1 MAIFKEAAD
10 IRTADTLDL
19 EKPKAVVTEVVAKP
33 SKIQKR
39 AIKSLGKRAA
49 EIRSGS
55 VDPSEDNML
64 KITSDGRKIGLDQRL
79 LNPSLPDDPESKVN
93 LCVGNVFDIYSKT
106 ADKRSTQ
113 CVFCDLSTPKSET
126 RQDRFI
132 IYRPDDSKELGYD
145 IIRKKTGIK
154 KEMDFLEIKK
164 HVEKNASEEE
174 DRLRNGDITVIR
186 RPSEDMT
193 KILSEAAVFEN
204 GKFNSINSTDLLE
217 KLAMSPVEDM
227 PPKEF
232 NVYDDIKNKLV
243 AKGVPENEVAFI
255 HDYDTPEQK
264 QKLFNQMNAGDVRI
278 LLGSTSKCGAGM
290 NAQKKMIALHHLDA
304 PMRPSDMEQRNGRI
318 ERQGNENPEVQIYR
332 YVTDKTFDAYL
343 YQMLENKQ
351 RFISQVMTS
360 KTPERTCADIDEQ
373 ALDYAEVKALCAG
386 NPNKTRGAYGK
397 RAILRC
403 LCQNASP
410 ICVMHFGIFNVL
422 LQKNTGYDIIKKTKH
437 FKVNSMPLTIA
448 ICDDNEDQI
457 KELRRLLGEWSA
469 DKPFALNI
477 DEYIS
482 AESFLFSYP
491 DKPCD
496 LILLD
501 IEMKRLNGMEL
512 AKKLRSDG
520 DMLPIAFITGYSD
533 YMSGGYE
540 VEALH
545 YLLKPVDKS
554 KLFAVLDRY
563 IKRHTPENEIMLAC
577 DEGSIHVSPDMV
589 VFCEAVGK
597 KTHMHMRDK
606 VIVCNSGISTVKNML
621 PEEFV
626 FCHRSYIVNMR
637 YVRSIGKTDIMLDSG
652 EKIPLSR
659 RLYKEVNER
668 FIRFYTSN
676 DDS

>member
-1 MAIFKEAAD
+1 MCSQFKSNAKLAFIRICKVCLRKYRCNNLTTMDNVGFTQICIHIYRTVNRCGNFYIFIQRKIGICLYGYLVIIGTPVSNSMTELYTLMRYLQADMLKELGINHFDEWAADFGEIKTDYELKPESDGKYQLKTRFAKFTNLPELMAIFKEAAD

-55 VDPSEDNML
+55 VDPGEDNML

-154 KEMDFLEIKK
+154 KEMDFSEIKK
-164 HVEKNASEEE
+164 HVYKNASEEE
-174 DRLRNGDITVIR
+174 DRLRNGDIAVIR

-193 KILSEAAVFEN
+193 KTLSEAAVFEN

-304 PMRPSDMEQRNGRI
+304 PMRPSEVEQFIRNI
-318 ERQGNENPEVQIYR
+318 EKHI
-332 YVTDKTFDAYL
+332 
-343 YQMLENKQ
+343 
-351 RFISQVMTS
+351 
-360 KTPERTCADIDEQ
+360 EQ
-373 ALDYAEVKALCAG
+373 A
-386 NPNKTRGAYGK
+386 
-397 RAILRC
+397 
-403 LCQNASP
+403 
-410 ICVMHFGIFNVL
+410 
-422 LQKNTGYDIIKKTKH
+422 
-437 FKVNSMPLTIA
+437 
-448 ICDDNEDQI
+448 
-457 KELRRLLGEWSA
+457 
-469 DKPFALNI
+469 
-477 DEYIS
+477 
-482 AESFLFSYP
+482 
-491 DKPCD
+491 
-496 LILLD
+496 
-501 IEMKRLNGMEL
+501 
-512 AKKLRSDG
+512 
-520 DMLPIAFITGYSD
+520 
-533 YMSGGYE
+533 
-540 VEALH
+540 
-545 YLLKPVDKS
+545 
-554 KLFAVLDRY
+554 
-563 IKRHTPENEIMLAC
+563 
-577 DEGSIHVSPDMV
+577 
-589 VFCEAVGK
+589 
-597 KTHMHMRDK
+597 
-606 VIVCNSGISTVKNML
+606 VI
-621 PEEFV
+621 
-626 FCHRSYIVNMR
+626 Y
-637 YVRSIGKTDIMLDSG
+637 
-652 EKIPLSR
+652 
-659 RLYKEVNER
+659 
-668 FIRFYTSN
+668 
-676 DDS
+676 

>member
-1 MAIFKEAAD
+1 MCSQFKSNAKLAFIRICKVCLRKYRCNNLTTMDNVGFTQICIHIYRTVNRCGNFYIFIQRKIGICLYGYLVIIGTPVSNSMTELYTLMRYLQADMLKELGINHFDEWAADFGEIKTDYELKPESDGKYQLKTRFAKFTNLPELMAIFKEAAD

-154 KEMDFLEIKK
+154 KEMIFSEIKK
-164 HVEKNASEEE
+164 HVDKNASEEE
-174 DRLRNGDITVIR
+174 DRLRNGDIAVIR

-243 AKGVPENEVAFI
+243 TKGVPENEVAFI

-386 NPNKTRGAYGK
+386 NPNTTR
-397 RAILRC
+397 RACEQGDFTLYIQYPTTNPPESPKWSWTFC
-403 LCQNASP
+403 LA
-410 ICVMHFGIFNVL
+410 
-422 LQKNTGYDIIKKTKH
+422 
-437 FKVNSMPLTIA
+437 PLWV
-448 ICDDNEDQI
+448 CH
-457 KELRRLLGEWSA
+457 EW
-469 DKPFALNI
+469 
-477 DEYIS
+477 
-482 AESFLFSYP
+482 
-491 DKPCD
+491 
-496 LILLD
+496 
-501 IEMKRLNGMEL
+501 
-512 AKKLRSDG
+512 
-520 DMLPIAFITGYSD
+520 
-533 YMSGGYE
+533 
-540 VEALH
+540 
-545 YLLKPVDKS
+545 
-554 KLFAVLDRY
+554 AV
-563 IKRHTPENEIMLAC
+563 TQ
-577 DEGSIHVSPDMV
+577 
-589 VFCEAVGK
+589 
-597 KTHMHMRDK
+597 
-606 VIVCNSGISTVKNML
+606 
-621 PEEFV
+621 
-626 FCHRSYIVNMR
+626 
-637 YVRSIGKTDIMLDSG
+637 
-652 EKIPLSR
+652 
-659 RLYKEVNER
+659 
-668 FIRFYTSN
+668 
-676 DDS
+676 

>member
-1 MAIFKEAAD
+1 MFITNFIRYKELMGKEAL
-10 IRTADTLDL
+10 ITR
-19 EKPKAVVTEVVAKP
+19 KP
-33 SKIQKR
+33 
-39 AIKSLGKRAA
+39 
-49 EIRSGS
+49 
-55 VDPSEDNML
+55 N
-64 KITSDGRKIGLDQRL
+64 ITR
-79 LNPSLPDDPESKVN
+79 E
-93 LCVGNVFDIYSKT
+93 
-106 ADKRSTQ
+106 
-113 CVFCDLSTPKSET
+113 
-126 RQDRFI
+126 
-132 IYRPDDSKELGYD
+132 
-145 IIRKKTGIK
+145 
-154 KEMDFLEIKK
+154 
-164 HVEKNASEEE
+164 
-174 DRLRNGDITVIR
+174 
-186 RPSEDMT
+186 
-193 KILSEAAVFEN
+193 
-204 GKFNSINSTDLLE
+204 
-217 KLAMSPVEDM
+217 
-227 PPKEF
+227 
-232 NVYDDIKNKLV
+232 
-243 AKGVPENEVAFI
+243 
-255 HDYDTPEQK
+255 
-264 QKLFNQMNAGDVRI
+264 
-278 LLGSTSKCGAGM
+278 
-290 NAQKKMIALHHLDA
+290 
-304 PMRPSDMEQRNGRI
+304 
-318 ERQGNENPEVQIYR
+318 
-332 YVTDKTFDAYL
+332 
-343 YQMLENKQ
+343 
-351 RFISQVMTS
+351 
-360 KTPERTCADIDEQ
+360 
-373 ALDYAEVKALCAG
+373 
-386 NPNKTRGAYGK
+386 AYGK

-422 LQKNTGYDIIKKTKH
+422 LQKNNGYDIIEKNQKYRGEI
-437 FKVNSMPLTIA
+437 MPLTIA

-520 DMLPIAFITGYSD
+520 NMLPIVFITGYSE
-533 YMSGGYE
+533 YMSDGYE

-589 VFCEAVGK
+589 ISCEAVGK
-597 KTHMHMRDK
+597 KTHVHLRDK
-606 VIVCNSGISTVKNML
+606 VIVCNSGISTMKNML

-668 FIRFYTSN
+668 FIRFYTG
-676 DDS
+676 